1 MKKNLET
8 GKVKNDDISNG
19 FCIDKTKRTLA
30 GWVRWDKGKNH
41 SYVKHKHL
49 RCVYFANGNWK
60 MRTLYLEFKNK
71 MNKKNGY
78 RLRYH
83 SWLIV
88 LTFVLFCLSMAQKQS
103 ATIRKMNVKKIGGK
117 KKKKNGMGFLWIH
130 LHMLHKMVFCE
141 RLFMNVPSIYRYD
154 IWLNFAIGFMAK
166 HKERFFFWKFLPLNI
181 VRLWEANRNRNH
193 LMLMSSS
200 EQHELWT
207 PA

>member
-1 MKKNLET
+1 M
-8 GKVKNDDISNG
+8 KNDDILNG

-60 MRTLYLEFKNK
+60 MRTLYLECKNK

-117 KKKKNGMGFLWIH
+117 KKKKMEWVLYGFTFICCTKWCFVSDCSW
-130 LHMLHKMVFCE
+130 MCQVFIATTSD
-141 RLFMNVPSIYRYD
+141 SI
-154 IWLNFAIGFMAK
+154 
-166 HKERFFFWKFLPLNI
+166 LPLDLWPNI
-181 VRLWEANRNRNH
+181 RKGFSFGNFCH
-193 LMLMSSS
+193 
-200 EQHELWT
+200 
-207 PA
+207 